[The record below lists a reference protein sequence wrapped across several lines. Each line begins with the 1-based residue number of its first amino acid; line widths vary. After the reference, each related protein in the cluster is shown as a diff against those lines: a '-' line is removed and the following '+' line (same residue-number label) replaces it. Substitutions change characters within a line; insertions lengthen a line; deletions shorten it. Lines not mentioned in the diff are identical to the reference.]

1 MRDIF
6 FPKMIKWVIFSATS
20 GWLRLEV
27 YLPPISYQYI
37 VICDHY
43 PYIAILYQYFS
54 TINHNYSPLTT
65 SCNNYHVTVMHLV
78 F

>member
-6 FPKMIKWVIFSATS
+6 FLKMIKWVIFSATS
-20 GWLRLEV
+20 GWMRLEV

-43 PYIAILYQYFS
+43 PYIAILYHY
-54 TINHNYSPLTT
+54 YSPFAT